1 MLSATEPLIVGS
13 LRKAAY
19 TGFYEY
25 VTSAVRKILNASS
38 GDVGSSVGEGVKS
51 KIKEVGLDNIGREEV
66 ESYEKRYEKGLKE
79 LSVMWTLM
87 AFCAGCVES
96 LVVVDRWCYLKES
109 GRCRTVKVEAAFEYE
124 VSPRNLVIVGV
135 K

>member
-1 MLSATEPLIVGS
+1 MGS

-25 VTSAVRKILNASS
+25 VSAAVKKILNASS
-38 GDVGSSVGEGVKS
+38 GENVGSSVGEGVKLR
-51 KIKEVGLDNIGREEV
+51 IQEVGLDKIGREEV
-66 ESYEKRYEKGLKE
+66 GEYEERYGKGLKK

-96 LVVVDRWCYLKES
+96 LVVVDRWCYLRES
-109 GRCRTVKVEAAFEYE
+109 GKCRMVKVEAAFEYA

>member
-1 MLSATEPLIVGS
+1 MGS
-13 LRKAAY
+13 LRKGAY

-25 VTSAVRKILNASS
+25 VTAAVKKILNAAS
-38 GDVGSSVGEGVKS
+38 GDVGSAVGEGVKMR
-51 KIKEVGLDNIGREEV
+51 IKDVGLDSIEREEV
-66 ESYEKRYEKGLKE
+66 NVYEERYGKGLKE

-96 LVVVDRWCYLKES
+96 LVVVDRWCYLWES
-109 GRCRTVKVEAAFEYE
+109 GRCRMVKVEAAFEYA